1 MVLDCFNVWE
11 ISGVLSDLP
20 NVRYVATVSILMPL
34 RIVAFGKEVHIY
46 HSDKWAWGV
55 VIIETTILF

>member
-20 NVRYVATVSILMPL
+20 NVWYVATVSILMPL

-46 HSDKWAWGV
+46 HSDNR
-55 VIIETTILF
+55 EHEE

>member
-46 HSDKWAWGV
+46 HSDKSDNREHENWW
-55 VIIETTILF
+55 L